1 MYVALERRT
10 TVRVLGI
17 AGSPRKNGNTD
28 MLLAEFIRGAASKG
42 ATTKTIF
49 LRDLQISTCQH
60 CDACLKAGICKIKD
74 EMQGVYADLQE
85 ADVIVLASP
94 VQFTGV
100 TAHMKAMIDRTQS
113 LWAKKYVLKVP
124 PLGDKRP
131 RKGFFISTGGRK
143 VPNLFDPMLVM
154 IKTFFHII
162 DVKYTGDLVYAGVDE
177 KGAIAKHPEALK
189 HAYEAGQRLAEDPAK
204 TE

>member
-1 MYVALERRT
+1 MVK
-10 TVRVLGI
+10 VLGI

-28 MLLAEFIRGAASKG
+28 MLLAEFMRGAASKG
-42 ATTKTIF
+42 ASTKTLF
-49 LRDLQISTCQH
+49 LRDMQISTCQH

-74 EMQGVYADLQE
+74 EMQGIYVDFQE

-100 TAHMKAMIDRTQS
+100 TAQMKAMIDRAQS

-124 PLGDKRP
+124 PLGDRRE
-131 RKGFFISTGGRK
+131 RKGFFISVGGRK

-154 IKTFFHII
+154 IKTFFRII
-162 DVKYTGDLVYAGVDE
+162 DVKYAGELLFSGIDE
-177 KGAIAKHPEALK
+177 KGAIAQHPDALK
-189 HAYEAGQRLAEDPAK
+189 QAFEAGQRLGAG
-204 TE
+204 TESAPG

>member
-1 MYVALERRT
+1 M
-10 TVRVLGI
+10 VRVLGI

-28 MLLAEFIRGAASKG
+28 MLLAEFMRGAASKG
-42 ATTKTIF
+42 AMTKTVF
-49 LRDLQISTCQH
+49 LRDLQLSTCQH

-74 EMQGVYADLQE
+74 DMQGIYVDFQE

-124 PLGDKRP
+124 PLGDRRE
-131 RKGFFISTGGRK
+131 RKGFFISVGGRK
-143 VPNLFDPMLVM
+143 VANLFDPMLVM

-162 DVKYTGDLVYAGVDE
+162 DVKYAGELLFSGIDE
-177 KGAIAKHPEALK
+177 KGAIARHPDALK
-189 HAYEAGQRLAEDPAK
+189 QAFEAGQRLADGNAQQSQSGN
-204 TE
+204 